1 MKLSH
6 SLLLF
11 VISLSF
17 AAAASGNDL
26 NYLAGTADAV
36 VVGSIN
42 TRLEDSNRV
51 SFSISVERV
60 IKGDANMKVAHVLH
74 PWKRLGI
81 ELSSRGSN
89 KPIDA
94 PVYGMWFLQRAGP
107 SEWDVIPAN
116 GRDGML
122 FNLYLPAAQVLPQ
135 RYTTKLATSVIDSIV
150 VEFAAGAEAERNRLR
165 TAVELLKTI
174 QTPAIGTVTDAYV
187 TSSTPGFQIAG
198 ITLALA
204 HNNPDSLSALVRV
217 WPGIRQ
223 DLAREYIVTSLRDS
237 FRDVSPAAVTQLAA
251 IIDDGSLPE
260 LRSAGIRA
268 IAAIHTKESLPMLAR
283 LLQGDNAEER
293 MRAVFGISAF
303 ANGCPVQ
310 TPDNVVTLEY
320 LQFKNPAPYRTPETI
335 SHFAFRRGPAEQES
349 ELSAFWL
356 KWWNMNQSE
365 LTK

>member
-1 MKLSH
+1 MGSRPNRRQHRIPPPHDFEVITKKNGATSSLGMSRQINFNANGGERNCSELIRKGNFFTRLSH
-6 SLLLF
+6 SLQLF
-11 VISLSF
+11 ITALSF

-42 TRLEDSNRV
+42 TRLEDANRV

-60 IKGDANMKVAHVLH
+60 IKGEANMKVAHVLH

-223 DLAREYIVTSLRDS
+223 DLAREYTVTSLRDS

-268 IAAIHTKESLPMLAR
+268 IATIPFTRKNLFRCWRDCCKATTRK
-283 LLQGDNAEER
+283 
-293 MRAVFGISAF
+293 
-303 ANGCPVQ
+303 NG
-310 TPDNVVTLEY
+310 
-320 LQFKNPAPYRTPETI
+320 
-335 SHFAFRRGPAEQES
+335 
-349 ELSAFWL
+349 
-356 KWWNMNQSE
+356 
-365 LTK
+365 

>member
-1 MKLSH
+1 M
-6 SLLLF
+6 
-11 VISLSF
+11 
-17 AAAASGNDL
+17 
-26 NYLAGTADAV
+26 T
-36 VVGSIN
+36 
-42 TRLEDSNRV
+42 
-51 SFSISVERV
+51 
-60 IKGDANMKVAHVLH
+60 VAQVLH

-81 ELSSRGSN
+81 ELSSRGLN
-89 KPIDA
+89 EPIDA
-94 PVYGMWFLQRAGP
+94 PVNGMWFLQRTGP

-116 GRDGML
+116 GRHGML
-122 FNLYLPAAQVLPQ
+122 FSLYLPAAQVVPQ
-135 RYTTKLATSVIDSIV
+135 RYTMKLATSILDSIV
-150 VEFAAGAEAERNRLR
+150 VEFAAGAEADGSRLL

-174 QTPAIGTVTDAYV
+174 MTPAIGTVIDAYMR
-187 TSSTPGFQIAG
+187 SSTPGFQIAG

-217 WPGIRQ
+217 WPGIRG
-223 DLAREYIVTSLRDS
+223 DLANECIVTSLRDS
-237 FRDVSPAAVTQLAA
+237 FRDVSPAVVTRLAA
-251 IIDDGSLPE
+251 IIDDGSLSE

-268 IAAIHTKESLPMLAR
+268 IAAIHTTESLPMLAK

-303 ANGCPVQ
+303 ANGCPAQ

-320 LQFKNPAPYRTPETI
+320 LQFMNPAPYRNPDTI

-356 KWWNMNQSE
+356 KWWNINQSE